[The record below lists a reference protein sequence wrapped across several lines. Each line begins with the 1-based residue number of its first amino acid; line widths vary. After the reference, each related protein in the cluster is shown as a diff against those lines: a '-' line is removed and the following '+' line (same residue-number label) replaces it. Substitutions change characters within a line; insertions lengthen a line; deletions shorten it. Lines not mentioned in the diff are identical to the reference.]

1 MDAKAIIPTGWHFVS
16 HFCEP
21 DGVTRISPLERRN
34 FPVRYYFVGFGNA
47 YHLPNSTKP
56 HLVTDI
62 GGEDEDVPELR
73 GGHQYNPFKLD
84 IYTLGNVFKKELYNV
99 GPRASLRIL
108 QSRLSH
114 HGLRPRNTMVS
125 ISFRISSYIC
135 MWKTSLN
142 VRLSRKFFRNGTKY
156 DLYWMKT

>member
-1 MDAKAIIPTGWHFVS
+1 MMDAKAIIPTGWHFVS

-47 YHLPNSTKP
+47 YHLPNSSKP

-73 GGHQYNPFKLD
+73 QGHQYNPFKLD
-84 IYTLGNVFKKELYNV
+84 IYTLGNVFKNEVYNV
-99 GPRASLRIL
+99 GLLPANSQINYLT
-108 QSRLSH
+108 QC
-114 HGLRPRNTMVS
+114 PRNIMALT
-125 ISFRISSYIC
+125 SFRISSNLCTWPI
-135 MWKTSLN
+135 SQSG
-142 VRLSRKFFRNGTKY
+142 RLLKKFFTNGTISDFY
-156 DLYWMKT
+156 

>member
-21 DGVTRISPLERRN
+21 DGVTRISPLERRS

-47 YHLPNSTKP
+47 YHLPHSSKQQ
-56 HLVTDI
+56 LVTDI

-73 GGHQYNPFKLD
+73 EGHRYDPFKLD

-99 GPRASLRIL
+99 GLCFSRI
-108 QSRLSH
+108 H
-114 HGLRPRNTMVS
+114 
-125 ISFRISSYIC
+125 
-135 MWKTSLN
+135 
-142 VRLSRKFFRNGTKY
+142 
-156 DLYWMKT
+156 